1 MMKKQIA
8 LLLATVMLAAG
19 VTGCG
24 IVKVVKIGQ
33 EGALTG
39 ETEFDS
45 SQQSGQDWEHVVA
58 EITENA
64 KDLKEVEGGIGS
76 DAVAVSGTAVI
87 KEWNHDQAVK
97 TYIVLDGFENEVQ
110 IQTGSVYTGTAIRDL
125 QTLKKFS
132 DFKNQ
137 TEWSEYAKSL
147 NKESDALVVQP
158 LSLSDDVNGKE
169 ITFVGGAVKKA
180 GKITIT
186 VVSAEIN

>member
-1 MMKKQIA
+1 MKKQIA
-8 LLLATVMLAAG
+8 LLLAAVMLAAG

-64 KDLKEVEGGIGS
+64 KDLKEVEGDIGT

-87 KEWNHDQAVK
+87 KEWNNEQAVK
-97 TYIVLDGFENEVQ
+97 TYISLDGYENEVQ

-147 NKESDALVVQP
+147 NKESDTLVVQP
-158 LSLSDDVNGKE
+158 LSLSEDVNGKE
-169 ITFVGGAVKKA
+169 ITFIGGAVKKA

>member
-1 MMKKQIA
+1 MKKQIA
-8 LLLATVMLAAG
+8 LLLAAVMLAAG

-64 KDLKEVEGGIGS
+64 KDLNEVEGDIGT

-87 KEWNHDQAVK
+87 KEWNNEQAVK
-97 TYIVLDGFENEVQ
+97 TYLSLDGYENEVQ

-147 NKESDALVVQP
+147 NKESDTLVVQP
-158 LSLSDDVNGKE
+158 LSLSEDVNGKE
-169 ITFVGGAVKKA
+169 ITFIGGAVKKA

-186 VVSAEIN
+186 VVSAQIN